1 MVNQANLQK
10 APKRNG
16 DRMKFRHLI
25 YPCLSVLLILIST
38 QAQAAPLDS
47 AGLLDDILNRFANVA
62 STWAGTIQ
70 NYATWI
76 FWSLAVISMVWTFAM
91 MAMQGEGLSAALAE
105 VVRFFAVLGFFF
117 YLLKNGPAIS
127 VDIQDSLRQLA
138 ANASGLS
145 KSFSPSGI
153 VDIGFDIVSRVVDQS
168 SIWSPADSTVGLIL
182 AGVILCVL
190 ALVGVNMLL
199 LLITGWILSYGGIF
213 LLGFGGSRWTSDI
226 AITYFKT
233 VLGVA
238 LQLFTMVLIVG
249 IGKSFIDQ
257 YYQAMGADAVQM
269 KSMFVML
276 VASIVLLVLVNK
288 VPPMVGSIV
297 GGASMQGIG
306 GFGAGALIGAAAAA
320 GAAIATA
327 GAAAAAGAANAA
339 GGASALKAAF
349 ESAQAA
355 MAEESGSGG
364 SSGSG
369 GGFGGGEDTGSV
381 DTSGGQPS
389 GGSGGSSAGSSS
401 GSSSGGSQGFASSFS
416 RAGRMASHM
425 ASSLADGM
433 AARNAA
439 KHDSKISAAKDTI
452 AQTAGGQLASQ
463 IRAQTAA
470 RQSGPMVSDDTAM
483 QGAFASNDNAST
495 NQFSG
500 DGLSGSQPDTGKVSG
515 ESQAPQGS
523 DEYEQFKN
531 KQNF

>member
-1 MVNQANLQK
+1 M
-10 APKRNG
+10 
-16 DRMKFRHLI
+16 
-25 YPCLSVLLILIST
+25 LILIST
-38 QAQAAPLDS
+38 QVQAAPLDS

-62 STWAGTIQ
+62 SNWAGTIQ

-233 VLGVA
+233 VLGIA

-306 GFGAGALIGAAAAA
+306 GFGAGAIIGAAAAA

-364 SSGSG
+364 S
-369 GGFGGGEDTGSV
+369 
-381 DTSGGQPS
+381 
-389 GGSGGSSAGSSS
+389 GGSSAGSSS
-401 GSSSGGSQGFASSFS
+401 GSASGGSQGFASSFS

-463 IRAQTAA
+463 IRSQTAA

-483 QGAFASNDNAST
+483 QGAFASNDTASA
-495 NQFSG
+495 NQFGG
-500 DGLSGSQPDTGKVSG
+500 DGLSGSQPDTDTGSA
-515 ESQAPQGS
+515 ESQTPQGS

>member
-38 QAQAAPLDS
+38 QVQAAPLDS

-62 STWAGTIQ
+62 SNWAGTIQ

-233 VLGVA
+233 VLGIA

-306 GFGAGALIGAAAAA
+306 GFGAGAIIGAAAAA

-364 SSGSG
+364 S
-369 GGFGGGEDTGSV
+369 
-381 DTSGGQPS
+381 
-389 GGSGGSSAGSSS
+389 GGSSAGSSS
-401 GSSSGGSQGFASSFS
+401 GSASGGSQGFASSFS

-463 IRAQTAA
+463 IRSQTAA

-483 QGAFASNDNAST
+483 QGAFASNDTASA
-495 NQFSG
+495 NQFGG
-500 DGLSGSQPDTGKVSG
+500 DGLSGSQPDTDTGSA
-515 ESQAPQGS
+515 ESQTPQGS

>member
-1 MVNQANLQK
+1 M
-10 APKRNG
+10 
-16 DRMKFRHLI
+16 
-25 YPCLSVLLILIST
+25 LILIST
-38 QAQAAPLDS
+38 QVQAAPLDS

-62 STWAGTIQ
+62 SNWAGTIQ

-233 VLGVA
+233 VLGIA

-306 GFGAGALIGAAAAA
+306 GFGAGAIIGAAAAA

-364 SSGSG
+364 SS
-369 GGFGGGEDTGSV
+369 
-381 DTSGGQPS
+381 
-389 GGSGGSSAGSSS
+389 AGSSS
-401 GSSSGGSQGFASSFS
+401 GSASGGSQGFASSFS

-463 IRAQTAA
+463 IRSQTAA

-483 QGAFASNDNAST
+483 QGAFASNDTASA
-495 NQFSG
+495 NQFGG
-500 DGLSGSQPDTGKVSG
+500 DGLSGSQPDTDTGSA
-515 ESQAPQGS
+515 ESQTPQGS

>member
-1 MVNQANLQK
+1 M
-10 APKRNG
+10 R
-16 DRMKFRHLI
+16 FRHLI

-76 FWSLAVISMVWTFAM
+76 FWSLAIISMVWTFAM
-91 MAMQGEGLSAALAE
+91 MAMQGDGLSAVLAE
-105 VVRFFAVLGFFF
+105 LVRFFAVLGFFF

-127 VDIQDSLRQLA
+127 TDIQDSLRQLA

-182 AGVILCVL
+182 GGVILCVL

-199 LLITGWILSYGGIF
+199 LLITGWILSYAGIF
-213 LLGFGGSRWTSDI
+213 LLGFGGARWTSDI
-226 AITYFKT
+226 AITFFKT
-233 VLGVA
+233 VLGIA

-257 YYQAMGADAVQM
+257 YYQAMGTGAVQM

-288 VPPMVGSIV
+288 VPPLVGSIV

-306 GFGAGALIGAAAAA
+306 GFGAGAIIGAAAAA
-320 GAAIATA
+320 GAAIVTA
-327 GAAAAAGAANAA
+327 GTAAAAGAANAA

-355 MAEESGSGG
+355 MAEESNSSGG
-364 SSGSG
+364 ASSVGSI
-369 GGFGGGEDTGSV
+369 GGGENTGSV
-381 DTSGGQPS
+381 DTSGEQP
-389 GGSGGSSAGSSS
+389 AGISS
-401 GSSSGGSQGFASSFS
+401 GSTSGGSQGFALSFS
-416 RAGRMASHM
+416 RASRMASHM
-425 ASSLADGM
+425 ANSLANGM

-439 KHDSKISAAKDTI
+439 KHDSTIKAARDTI
-452 AQTAGGQLASQ
+452 AQTPGGKLASQ
-463 IRAQTAA
+463 IRSQTAA
-470 RQSGPMVSDDTAM
+470 RQSSHTEESFDNENVT
-483 QGAFASNDNAST
+483 ASNKFNGDSLGGMEPTTAQTENTGSIDT
-495 NQFSG
+495 QNPQSG
-500 DGLSGSQPDTGKVSG
+500 
-515 ESQAPQGS
+515 

-531 KQNF
+531 KSKF

>member
-238 LQLFTMVLIVG
+238 LQLFTYRKL
-249 IGKSFIDQ
+249 KNQ
-257 YYQAMGADAVQM
+257 
-269 KSMFVML
+269 
-276 VASIVLLVLVNK
+276 SIPLST
-288 VPPMVGSIV
+288 PY
-297 GGASMQGIG
+297 
-306 GFGAGALIGAAAAA
+306 
-320 GAAIATA
+320 AT
-327 GAAAAAGAANAA
+327 
-339 GGASALKAAF
+339 
-349 ESAQAA
+349 
-355 MAEESGSGG
+355 
-364 SSGSG
+364 
-369 GGFGGGEDTGSV
+369 
-381 DTSGGQPS
+381 
-389 GGSGGSSAGSSS
+389 
-401 GSSSGGSQGFASSFS
+401 
-416 RAGRMASHM
+416 
-425 ASSLADGM
+425 
-433 AARNAA
+433 
-439 KHDSKISAAKDTI
+439 
-452 AQTAGGQLASQ
+452 
-463 IRAQTAA
+463 
-470 RQSGPMVSDDTAM
+470 
-483 QGAFASNDNAST
+483 
-495 NQFSG
+495 
-500 DGLSGSQPDTGKVSG
+500 
-515 ESQAPQGS
+515 
-523 DEYEQFKN
+523 
-531 KQNF
+531 

>member
-38 QAQAAPLDS
+38 QVQAAPLDS

-62 STWAGTIQ
+62 SNWAGTIQ

-233 VLGVA
+233 VLGIA

-306 GFGAGALIGAAAAA
+306 GFGAGAIIGAAAAA

-364 SSGSG
+364 SS
-369 GGFGGGEDTGSV
+369 
-381 DTSGGQPS
+381 
-389 GGSGGSSAGSSS
+389 AGSSS
-401 GSSSGGSQGFASSFS
+401 GSASGGSQGFASSFS

-463 IRAQTAA
+463 IRSQTAA

-483 QGAFASNDNAST
+483 QGAFASNDTASA
-495 NQFSG
+495 NQFGG
-500 DGLSGSQPDTGKVSG
+500 DGLSGSQPDTDTGSA
-515 ESQAPQGS
+515 ESQTPQGS

>member
-47 AGLLDDILNRFANVA
+47 AGLLDDILKRFANVA

-233 VLGVA
+233 VLGIA

-257 YYQAMGADAVQM
+257 YYQAMGDDAVQ
-269 KSMFVML
+269 
-276 VASIVLLVLVNK
+276 
-288 VPPMVGSIV
+288 
-297 GGASMQGIG
+297 
-306 GFGAGALIGAAAAA
+306 
-320 GAAIATA
+320 
-327 GAAAAAGAANAA
+327 
-339 GGASALKAAF
+339 
-349 ESAQAA
+349 
-355 MAEESGSGG
+355 
-364 SSGSG
+364 
-369 GGFGGGEDTGSV
+369 
-381 DTSGGQPS
+381 
-389 GGSGGSSAGSSS
+389 
-401 GSSSGGSQGFASSFS
+401 
-416 RAGRMASHM
+416 
-425 ASSLADGM
+425 
-433 AARNAA
+433 
-439 KHDSKISAAKDTI
+439 
-452 AQTAGGQLASQ
+452 
-463 IRAQTAA
+463 
-470 RQSGPMVSDDTAM
+470 
-483 QGAFASNDNAST
+483 
-495 NQFSG
+495 
-500 DGLSGSQPDTGKVSG
+500 
-515 ESQAPQGS
+515 
-523 DEYEQFKN
+523 
-531 KQNF
+531 

>member
-1 MVNQANLQK
+1 
-10 APKRNG
+10 
-16 DRMKFRHLI
+16 
-25 YPCLSVLLILIST
+25 
-38 QAQAAPLDS
+38 
-47 AGLLDDILNRFANVA
+47 
-62 STWAGTIQ
+62 
-70 NYATWI
+70 
-76 FWSLAVISMVWTFAM
+76 M

-153 VDIGFDIVSRVVDQS
+153 VDIGFDIVSKVVDQS

-190 ALVGVNMLL
+190 ALIGVNMLL
-199 LLITGWILSYGGIF
+199 LLITGWILSYAGIF

-226 AITYFKT
+226 TITFFKT
-233 VLGVA
+233 VLGIA

-288 VPPMVGSIV
+288 VPPIVGSIV
-297 GGASMQGIG
+297 GGASMQGVG
-306 GFGAGALIGAAAAA
+306 GFGGGAIIAAAAA
-320 GAAIATA
+320 TGAAIAIARSATA
-327 GAAAAAGAANAA
+327 EGAANVA

-355 MAEESGSGG
+355 ISEESSTGGKGG
-364 SSGSG
+364 SV
-369 GGFGGGEDTGSV
+369 GGFSGGEDTGSV
-381 DTSGGQPS
+381 DTSGEQS
-389 GGSGGSSAGSSS
+389 IGSGGSSANKST

-425 ASSLADGM
+425 ANSLANGL

-439 KHDSKISAAKDTI
+439 KHDSKIREARDII
-452 AQTAGGQLASQ
+452 AQTPGGKLASQ
-463 IRAQTAA
+463 IRSQTAA
-470 RQSGPMVSDDTAM
+470 RQL
-483 QGAFASNDNAST
+483 SNESVT
-495 NQFSG
+495 PSNQFNGYS
-500 DGLSGSQPDTGKVSG
+500 LSGEEQMGNQTEQKSKSH
-515 ESQAPQGS
+515 

-531 KQNF
+531 KTNF

>member
-25 YPCLSVLLILIST
+25 YPCLSMLLILIST

-47 AGLLDDILNRFANVA
+47 AGLLDDILKRFANVA

-213 LLGFGGSRWTSDI
+213 LLGFGGARWTSDI

-233 VLGVA
+233 VLGIA

-257 YYQAMGADAVQM
+257 YYQAMGDDAVQM

-306 GFGAGALIGAAAAA
+306 GFGAGAIIGAAAAA
-320 GAAIATA
+320 GAAIAA
-327 GAAAAAGAANAA
+327 SGAAAAAGAANAA

-355 MAEESGSGG
+355 MAEESSTGSKG
-364 SSGSG
+364 GSG
-369 GGFGGGEDTGSV
+369 GGFGSGEDTGSV

-389 GGSGGSSAGSSS
+389 GGSGGSSAENST

-425 ASSLADGM
+425 ANSLANGL

-439 KHDSKISAAKDTI
+439 KHDSKVRAARDII
-452 AQTAGGQLASQ
+452 AQTPGGKLASQ
-463 IRAQTAA
+463 IRSQTVE
-470 RQSGPMVSDDTAM
+470 RQSNNTEESFGYGSITTSNKFNGDSLGGEEQTTTQTENTGSIDT
-483 QGAFASNDNAST
+483 QTS
-495 NQFSG
+495 QSG
-500 DGLSGSQPDTGKVSG
+500 
-515 ESQAPQGS
+515 

-531 KQNF
+531 KSKF

>member
-1 MVNQANLQK
+1 
-10 APKRNG
+10 
-16 DRMKFRHLI
+16 MKFRHLI

-213 LLGFGGSRWTSDI
+213 LLGFGGARWTSDI
-226 AITYFKT
+226 AITFFKT
-233 VLGVA
+233 VLGIA

-297 GGASMQGIG
+297 GLS
-306 GFGAGALIGAAAAA
+306 LIH
-320 GAAIATA
+320 I
-327 GAAAAAGAANAA
+327 
-339 GGASALKAAF
+339 
-349 ESAQAA
+349 
-355 MAEESGSGG
+355 
-364 SSGSG
+364 
-369 GGFGGGEDTGSV
+369 
-381 DTSGGQPS
+381 
-389 GGSGGSSAGSSS
+389 
-401 GSSSGGSQGFASSFS
+401 
-416 RAGRMASHM
+416 
-425 ASSLADGM
+425 
-433 AARNAA
+433 
-439 KHDSKISAAKDTI
+439 
-452 AQTAGGQLASQ
+452 
-463 IRAQTAA
+463 
-470 RQSGPMVSDDTAM
+470 
-483 QGAFASNDNAST
+483 
-495 NQFSG
+495 
-500 DGLSGSQPDTGKVSG
+500 
-515 ESQAPQGS
+515 
-523 DEYEQFKN
+523 
-531 KQNF
+531 

>member
-1 MVNQANLQK
+1 M
-10 APKRNG
+10 
-16 DRMKFRHLI
+16 
-25 YPCLSVLLILIST
+25 LILIST

-105 VVRFFAVLGFFF
+105 IVRFFAVLGFFF

-233 VLGVA
+233 VLGIA

-306 GFGAGALIGAAAAA
+306 GFGAGAIIGAAAAA

-364 SSGSG
+364 
-369 GGFGGGEDTGSV
+369 GFGGGEDTGSV

-401 GSSSGGSQGFASSFS
+401 GSASGGSQGFASSFS

-425 ASSLADGM
+425 ASSLAEGM
-433 AARNAA
+433 AARNTA

-463 IRAQTAA
+463 IRSQTAA

-483 QGAFASNDNAST
+483 QGAFASNDTASANQ
-495 NQFSG
+495 NQFGG
-500 DGLSGSQPDTGKVSG
+500 DGLSGGQPDTDTGSAK
-515 ESQAPQGS
+515 SQTPQGS

-531 KQNF
+531 KQKF

>member
-1 MVNQANLQK
+1 
-10 APKRNG
+10 
-16 DRMKFRHLI
+16 MKFRHLI

-213 LLGFGGSRWTSDI
+213 LLGFGGARWTSDI

-233 VLGVA
+233 VLGIA

-306 GFGAGALIGAAAAA
+306 GFGAGAIIGAAAAA

-364 SSGSG
+364 SG
-369 GGFGGGEDTGSV
+369 GRFGGGEDTGSV

-401 GSSSGGSQGFASSFS
+401 GSASGGSQGFASSFS

-425 ASSLADGM
+425 ASSLAEGM
-433 AARNAA
+433 AARNTA

-500 DGLSGSQPDTGKVSG
+500 DGLSGSQPDTNNGSG
-515 ESQAPQGS
+515 ESQTPQGS